1 MKKILFIVL
10 AFAVQSAFG
19 QLNISL
25 LANLPYA
32 GKMLSNIGGYVDHS
46 GNEYALVGYE
56 DGLSIVDVTV
66 PTAPVIK
73 FTVAGPSPCE
83 WREVKTYRDYAYV
96 TTECGT
102 VGLQIVDLSNLPA
115 SVNTTTYKGDGAI
128 NNQITTIHALHID
141 TARAKLY
148 LYGSN
153 ISTGAN
159 DNGYPLIIDISSPLA
174 PHYVGHFIVGSG
186 NAYVHDGYV
195 QNDTAYF
202 CHIYQPG
209 FISIVDVSNP
219 ASPVELAPHV
229 ATPNTFP
236 HNTWLSNDHKTMFTT
251 DEVNNSYLTAYDISD
266 FQNITE
272 LSRFQKDPGSNTIV
286 HNVHVVNGDWTV
298 TSWYTEGVV
307 ITDESRP
314 QNPIEVGNYDTYPA
328 NNSGNFDGDWGV
340 YPFLPSGNL
349 VVSDMSNGLFVLG
362 PTYVHAAWL
371 EGIVTDTTNG
381 NPIFGASLVL
391 STAPATTRSS
401 NITGNYYS
409 GSATA
414 GTYSMTVTKAGYYP
428 KTINNISL
436 TNGVLTTL
444 DVQLVPMVAFNYNG
458 TVVDSAT
465 GLPIAN
471 ALVELYSATN
481 NFTATCDVNGNFT
494 LPLYDDTY
502 TVIAGK
508 WGYQT
513 RCTSMPISS
522 STAPVTVAIPRGYY
536 DDFTFNFNWVV
547 TGTSTNSWVRGEPVG
562 TYNSSAEVNPE
573 YDVNSDCET
582 KCFVTDN
589 GGGAAGD
596 HDVDNGNT
604 LLTSP
609 AFDLTIYSNPSI
621 DYYRW
626 FVDILGSGSPN
637 DTMRVRLGNGTTT
650 VTLETVLNNTAGNG
664 TWVHKNF
671 ANLGSL
677 LPLTNNMHL
686 SVYVA
691 DASPGNVVEGAL
703 DMFKVIGNITAG
715 INEPLSS
722 SAALNAEGN
731 PFYVSTMIN
740 YAGIG
745 KNISGVEMTV
755 SDILGNIVERHAV
768 NSTEGK
774 ISVGQKLSSGIYF
787 VSLTNGSDRSRALK
801 IVKAQ

>member
-1 MKKILFIVL
+1 MKKLLFIVL
-10 AFAVQSAFG
+10 TLLVQSAFA

-25 LANLPYA
+25 LSNLPYP

-66 PTAPVIK
+66 PTAPVVK
-73 FTVAGPSPCE
+73 FTVPGPSPCE

-115 SVNTTTYKGDGAI
+115 SVNTTTYKGDGTI
-128 NNQITTIHALHID
+128 LNQINTIHALHID

-195 QNDTAYF
+195 ENDTAYF

-209 FISIVDVSNP
+209 FISIVNVSDPSNP
-219 ASPVELAPHV
+219 IELAPHV
-229 ATPNTFP
+229 LTPNTFP
-236 HNTWLSNDHKTMFTT
+236 HNTWLSTDHKTLFTT
-251 DEVNNSYLTAYDISD
+251 DEVTNSYLTAFDISD
-266 FQNITE
+266 FSNITE
-272 LSRFQKDPGSNTIV
+272 LSRYQTDPGSNTIV
-286 HNVHVVNGDWTV
+286 HNTHTVAGDFEV

-314 QNPIEVGNYDTYPA
+314 HNPIEVGHYDTYPA
-328 NNSGNFDGDWGV
+328 NNSSNFDGDWGV

-371 EGIVTDTTNG
+371 EGLVTDTFTTA
-381 NPIFGASLVL
+381 PIYNASLVL
-391 STAPATTRSS
+391 STSPATTRAS
-401 NITGNYYS
+401 NITGNYYT
-409 GSATA
+409 GSAAA
-414 GTYSMTVTKAGYYP
+414 GTYTLTVSKSGYYT
-428 KTINNISL
+428 KTLTGITL
-436 TNGVLTTL
+436 TNGQLTTL

-465 GLPIAN
+465 GAPIPN
-471 ALVELYSATN
+471 ALVEMTSPSNTFN
-481 NFTATCDVNGNFT
+481 VTCDANGNFT
-494 LPLYDDTY
+494 TPLYEDTY
-502 TVIAGK
+502 TIIAGK

-513 RCTSMPISS
+513 RCISS
-522 STAPVTVAIPRGYY
+522 AITSSSLPLTVAIPKGYY
-536 DDFTFNFNWVV
+536 DDFTFNFNWVI
-547 TGTSTNSWVRGEPVG
+547 TSTSANAWARGEPVG

-573 YDVNSDCET
+573 YDVNSDCEQ
-582 KCFVTDN
+582 KCYVTDN
-589 GGGAAGD
+589 GGGAVGD

-604 LLTSP
+604 LITSP
-609 AFDLTIYSNPSI
+609 FFDLTIYSNPSI

-626 FVDILGSGSPN
+626 FVDILGSGTPN
-637 DTMRVRLGNGTTT
+637 DSMRVRLSNGTTT
-650 VTLETVLNNTAGNG
+650 VTLETVLQNTSGNG

-671 ANLGSL
+671 TNLSSL
-677 LPLTNNMHL
+677 LPLTSTMRL

-691 DASPGNVVEGAL
+691 DATPGNVVEGGF
-703 DMFKVIGNITAG
+703 DMFRVIGNINTG
-715 INEPLSS
+715 INEPVS
-722 SAALNAEGN
+722 SAASLNAESN
-731 PFYVSTMIN
+731 PFYGSTTIN
-740 YAGIG
+740 YSGTF
-745 KNISGVEMTV
+745 SPGVELVVT
-755 SDILGNIVERHAV
+755 DILGNIVERHSL
-768 NSTEGK
+768 NSSSGK
-774 ISVGQKLSSGIYF
+774 ITVGDRLSAGVYF
-787 VSLTNGSDRSRALK
+787 VNVANTQGLNRSLK
-801 IVKAQ
+801 IIKAE